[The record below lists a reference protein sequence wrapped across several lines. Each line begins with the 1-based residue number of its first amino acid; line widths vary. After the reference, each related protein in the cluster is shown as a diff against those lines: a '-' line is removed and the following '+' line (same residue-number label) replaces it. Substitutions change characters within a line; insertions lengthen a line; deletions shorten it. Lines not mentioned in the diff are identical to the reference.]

1 MPVCVSRNGEIIP
14 PSQVLKFDS
23 VIYLPEK
30 IATLYDECRKC
41 FTNECYYSTVLL
53 ARTLLM
59 YIATDKGA
67 PENRHF
73 AFYIDFLEQNHYI
86 TTHTKP
92 WVDKLRTLG
101 NHYVHDITDA
111 TKEEASKA
119 AMFSQR
125 LLQTVYELP
134 QMAMEA

>member
-1 MPVCVSRNGEIIP
+1 
-14 PSQVLKFDS
+14 
-23 VIYLPEK
+23 
-30 IATLYDECRKC
+30 
-41 FTNECYYSTVLL
+41 
-53 ARTLLM
+53 M

-67 PENRHF
+67 PENQNF
-73 AFYIDFLEQNHYI
+73 AFYINFLEQNQYI
-86 TTHTKP
+86 TIHTKP

-111 TKEEASKA
+111 TKEEAAKA
-119 AMFSQR
+119 AIFSQR